1 MSADADQS
9 DARAAQRGRGV
20 ALPWQMVARPTPM
33 IDVEGRLGTQQANG
47 VRCFV
52 VVGLLGKWRGL
63 CPRYSLGEM
72 G

>member
-47 VRCFV
+47 VRCCGRWFAWKV
-52 VVGLLGKWRGL
+52 EGDVPPV
-63 CPRYSLGEM
+63 
-72 G
+72 